1 MGEVAADNAGQTPRR
16 AAAALSDFCR
26 EHDVKQGFIPMF
38 IAGMREVELV
48 GTCEKLNNPDAPVWS
63 AVHLTN
69 VEAVGAGTL
78 AYDEESQIVLPH
90 IHVSVGLKEHSA
102 TAHTSH
108 LLGAKIH
115 FLTEMYLVEVD
126 QPRWSRSRQQGLF
139 DVPILKFL
147 TGCDPPRPY

>member
-1 MGEVAADNAGQTPRR
+1 MR
-16 AAAALSDFCR
+16 AAEVTMGRSFVVHFDHGEDFYSALSDFCR

-48 GTCEKLNNPDAPVWS
+48 GTCEKLDNPDAPVWS

-69 VEAVGAGTL
+69 VEAIGAGTL
-78 AYDEESQIVLPH
+78 AYDEETQTVLPH
-90 IHVSVGLKEHSA
+90 MHVSVGLKEHSA

-139 DVPILKFL
+139 DIPILKF
-147 TGCDPPRPY
+147 

>member
-1 MGEVAADNAGQTPRR
+1 MR
-16 AAAALSDFCR
+16 AAEVTMGRSFVVHFDHGDDFYTALSDFCR

-48 GTCEKLNNPDAPVWS
+48 GTCEKLDNPDAPVWS

-78 AYDEESQIVLPH
+78 AYDEQSQTVLPH
-90 IHVSVGLKEHSA
+90 IHVSVGLKAHSA

-108 LLGAKIH
+108 LLSARIH
-115 FLTEMYLVEVD
+115 FLTEMYLVEVA
-126 QPRWSRSRQQGLF
+126 QPTLTRSGVQQSGVRQA
-139 DVPILKFL
+139 
-147 TGCDPPRPY
+147 R